1 MLTIVI
7 PPEESWNSETNQF
20 VYGESRT
27 LQFEHSLI
35 SLSEW
40 EALYEKPFLSNDP
53 KTEEETIMYLKI
65 MCQSEISV
73 EEIKKLANYLVTD
86 INAYIEKKSTAT
98 WFKDITGKARA
109 SREIITSEIIYY
121 WMVGLQI
128 PMEAET
134 WNLNRLFTLI
144 KVVNDKNQPKKK
156 MSRAEVLAQQ
166 RSLNAQRQQQL
177 GTNG

>member
-7 PPEESWNSETNQF
+7 EGTESWNSETERF
-20 VYGESRT
+20 VYGESKT

-40 EALYEKPFLSNDP
+40 EALYEKPFLSNEP
-53 KTEEETIMYLKI
+53 KTEEETVAYLRL
-65 MCQSEISV
+65 MCQTSISDD
-73 EEIKKLANYLVTD
+73 EIKSFTRSNMEQ
-86 INAYIEKKSTAT
+86 INAYIEKKNTAT
-98 WFKDITGKARA
+98 WFKDIKGSSRA

-128 PMEAET
+128 PMEAER

-166 RSLNAQRQQQL
+166 RSLNADRLKQM